1 METKK
6 DLGID
11 ADVIIYRALIALSKE
26 RYLGISK
33 DNLNVTKGKESF
45 TKQKRRGKGKRHAEG
60 KGSSK
65 IKWQKKERK
74 IEQNLPKGIQR
85 QLAAIQFRYAHACP
99 AQPFPG
105 NVFNVGRYHFFVDQE
120 NNYIVPFDLNQP
132 LAYETR
138 EGKIMASDRDLP
150 ARYNYPNNP
159 VSVPRM
165 REIMRN

>member
-1 METKK
+1 METKQ
-6 DLGID
+6 DQGID

-33 DNLNVTKGKESF
+33 DNLNARDQTESF
-45 TKQKRRGKGKRHAEG
+45 SKQKRTAKGKRQPQG
-60 KGSSK
+60 KGWSK

-85 QLAAIQFRYAHACP
+85 QLAAIQLRYAHACR
-99 AQPFPG
+99 AQQFPS
-105 NVFNVGRYHFFVDQE
+105 NVFSVGRSHFFVDQE

-132 LAYETR
+132 FEFLTR

-150 ARYNYPNNP
+150 AKYNYPP
-159 VSVPRM
+159 LSIRFRCHV
-165 REIMRN
+165 